1 MANLKVD
8 LSLNDNGLKQQIQ
21 QDKQAVK
28 DFGKSVGEQSQNFTK
43 VVGSIT
49 NYKRKLSELTKEVIS
64 LEMSYANLSDEQKK
78 SDIGAALAKQ
88 LNEGKEKAAQLKDQI
103 VDTAAEIKQLSS
115 DSFKTDAL
123 TEGISTVSTSMS
135 AMVAVTQLA
144 GGETEKLQS
153 AIAKLI
159 LIETASAAS
168 VKIINALQ
176 AQSALML
183 SVRKVQEAALTAAIS
198 IRTAAEGHGIIAT
211 KAATVAQ
218 AAFNAIARS
227 NPYVLLF
234 TAVVALGGA
243 LYAFASKSDEAT
255 EAEKKRQK
263 ELENSKRKT
272 EMMEDVQKSYT
283 STLASTYA
291 QLMTKYTELQASYKS
306 LTSDMQRVQWIKTH
320 QKELDEL
327 GLKVNN
333 VKDAENVFNGN
344 TDAIVE
350 AFKARAKSA
359 ALAAKATAL
368 YTKQLELEQQ
378 YFSRYNQRAVKAGD
392 VYHGSDISTDYGRG
406 INKQYSF
413 SHYEANY
420 GNIETRDSGQ
430 TWFYTAKGAAEA
442 NKKLTET
449 DETLKNIQSDYNDI
463 NSQINETVG
472 QMAQLVQNA
481 KTVQQTTN
489 KHTGNTHTSNKP
501 TFAAGSLSDLE
512 NQLSDLQKKY
522 KDGLI
527 TLTPADYQQKVND
540 LTKAIESKKIELGL
554 YVPEDKIAKQLQS
567 LTEKN
572 DKIARQRTFST
583 FDVAV
588 GNDKPNSERDL
599 SYIQSQMNFNDSLI
613 KQLQDL
619 QAEYAKLG
627 EKGADAYK
635 LLGDEIES
643 TKAKQTELGESAK
656 TITSENKR
664 IQENAEQWGK
674 VGSMV
679 GEVGSAFSSLGS
691 SFKSPEL
698 NIAGIIAQ
706 AISNLIAAYT
716 QASAS
721 PAVTGT
727 GWGWLGFAIS
737 GLATV
742 ASVIA
747 QIHSLSGYAQGGIVS
762 GGSYVGDSQIIRVNS
777 GEAVLTQSDQSR
789 FMRLLDGGSV
799 SNSSNTYQAVEF
811 KVRGSDLY
819 GVLRN
824 YTGIKSAAGQQ
835 KKI

>member
-1 MANLKVD
+1 
-8 LSLNDNGLKQQIQ
+8 
-21 QDKQAVK
+21 
-28 DFGKSVGEQSQNFTK
+28 
-43 VVGSIT
+43 
-49 NYKRKLSELTKEVIS
+49 
-64 LEMSYANLSDEQKK
+64 
-78 SDIGAALAKQ
+78 
-88 LNEGKEKAAQLKDQI
+88 
-103 VDTAAEIKQLSS
+103 
-115 DSFKTDAL
+115 
-123 TEGISTVSTSMS
+123 MS

-159 LIETASAAS
+159 LIQTASAAS

-198 IRTAAEGHGIIAT
+198 IRTAAEGRGIIAT

-218 AAFNAIARS
+218 AAFNAVAKS
-227 NPYVLLF
+227 NPYVLLGAAIL
-234 TAVVALGGA
+234 AVGGA

-327 GLKVNN
+327 GLKVKD

-368 YTKQLELEQQ
+368 YTKQIELEQQ
-378 YFSRYNQRAVKAGD
+378 FFNRYNQVKVQQGD
-392 VYHGSDISTDYGRG
+392 AAPSNMS
-406 INKQYSF
+406 SF
-413 SHYEANY
+413 TADRTGGTYNGGKFTYNQA
-420 GNIETRDSGQ
+420 SGKYA
-430 TWFYTAKGAAEA
+430 YTAKGAAEA
-442 NKKLTET
+442 NAELAKT
-449 DETLKNIQSDYNDI
+449 DATLQNIQSDYNDI
-463 NSQINETVG
+463 NSEINETVN
-472 QMAQLVQNA
+472 QMAKLAQNA
-481 KTVQQTTN
+481 KSVQTKTNTVNTPKPN
-489 KHTGNTHTSNKP
+489 KKSNTP

-572 DKIARQRTFST
+572 DKIARQQTFSS

-635 LLGDEIES
+635 LLGEEIES

-664 IQENAEQWGK
+664 IQDNAEQWGK

-706 AISNLIAAYT
+706 AIASIISAYT
-716 QASAS
+716 QAAAS
-721 PAVTGT
+721 PTVTST
-727 GWGWLGFAIS
+727 GWGMLGFAIS

-777 GEAVLTQSDQSR
+777 GEAVLT
-789 FMRLLDGGSV
+789 
-799 SNSSNTYQAVEF
+799 
-811 KVRGSDLY
+811 
-819 GVLRN
+819 
-824 YTGIKSAAGQQ
+824 
-835 KKI
+835 